1 MIRKLKKIYHK
12 IFPARTL
19 KREIQNLQTRVQE
32 LQAQVKVWKTDFYPP
47 GHYYNPFPQKEE
59 IKNNESTIFNKEVS
73 VIGGID
79 LNTNY
84 QLDLLSKLSE
94 QYKKINFPEQLAEGY
109 RYFYQNQFFSYS
121 DAISLSTLML
131 HFKPKRIIEVG
142 SGYSSAVMLDINQ
155 QFLNNATELI
165 FIEPY
170 PEERLNQLVQETNN
184 FQLRKEFI
192 QDIPLSFYD
201 QLEENDI
208 LFIDSSH
215 VSKTYSDVNHI
226 LFNILPRLKKG
237 VIVHFH
243 DVFYPFEY
251 PKEWIYNDR
260 GWNEAYILRAFLQ
273 FNTSF
278 SIELFTSYLESTH
291 KSWYENHMP
300 LCLKNHEVWTY
311 ENGSKQL
318 LDTAGQSIYIRKVN

>member
-1 MIRKLKKIYHK
+1 MIRFFKKIYHK
-12 IFPARTL
+12 TFPARTL
-19 KREIQNLQTRVQE
+19 KREIQRLQTNIQE

-59 IKNNESTIFNKEVS
+59 IKKNERTIFNKDVS

-79 LNTNY
+79 LNNDY
-84 QLDLLSKLSE
+84 QLDLLSKLGE
-94 QYKKINFPEQLAEGY
+94 EYKKIKFPEQLADGY
-109 RYFYQNQFFSYS
+109 RYYYQNQFFSYS

-165 FIEPY
+165 FIEPF
-170 PEERLNQLVQETNN
+170 PEERLNQLVIGNEN
-184 FQLRKEFI
+184 FQLHKEYI
-192 QDIPLSFYD
+192 QNIPLSFYD

-226 LFNILPRLKKG
+226 LFNILPKLKKG

-260 GWNEAYILRAFLQ
+260 AWNEAYLLRAFLLY
-273 FNTSF
+273 NNSF
-278 SIELFTSYLESTH
+278 SIELFTSYLERTH

-300 LCLKNHEVWTY
+300 LCLKNHEVWIH
-311 ENGSKQL
+311 ENGSTRL
-318 LDTAGQSIYIRKVN
+318 LDTTGQSIYIRKIL

>member
-1 MIRKLKKIYHK
+1 MIRILKKIYHK
-12 IFPARTL
+12 TFPSRTL
-19 KREIQNLQTRVQE
+19 KREIQRLQANIQE

-59 IKNNESTIFNKEVS
+59 IKKNESAIFNKDVS
-73 VIGGID
+73 VISGID
-79 LNTNY
+79 LNENY
-84 QLDLLSKLSE
+84 QLELLLKLGE
-94 QYKKINFPEQLAEGY
+94 EYKKINFPEQLAEGY
-109 RYFYQNQFFSYS
+109 RYYYQNQFFSYS

-165 FIEPY
+165 FIEPF
-170 PEERLNQLVQETNN
+170 PEERLNQLVKGTEN
-184 FQLRKEFI
+184 FQLLKEFI

-201 QLEENDI
+201 QLDENDF

-251 PKEWIYNDR
+251 PKEWIYNER
-260 GWNEAYILRAFLQ
+260 GWNEAYLLRSFLQ
-273 FNTSF
+273 YNNSF
-278 SIELFTSYLESTH
+278 SILFFTSYLEQINRA
-291 KSWYENHMP
+291 WYEMNMP
-300 LCLKNHEVWTY
+300 LCLKQHELWEYADGT
-311 ENGSKQL
+311 KKL
-318 LDTAGQSIYIRKVN
+318 LDTGGQSIYIKKTV